1 MTNLFLIICAV
12 SLLFFLVFLVQCS
25 HAARKSTSRRRWAK
39 TGPAFHQRA
48 ETRASDQAERHA
60 IDAACGRRF
69 FVHLEEQMADFLALH
84 GRTAALLLL
93 VFCLPLAMRAQSP
106 GGPSAAASAETTDQP
121 SGPNTK
127 QSSAAD
133 PQIPQPIQ
141 QQLEAMQ
148 KRIDQLEQELKNRA
162 PQDGPTNP
170 MAATHLV
177 GEQSSAAPA
186 VAESALSTQT
196 QPANE
201 KPAPFSFADF
211 TWLNGN
217 SRIKEVPFDTK
228 FFTPEIRADVNY
240 THSFHNPQDDTIGG
254 SSEIFRA
261 NEFQV
266 TQFGVGGDFHWDN
279 VQARL
284 LTQFGLY
291 STTTPRNDASPARG
305 QWQLADAYRYVSE
318 AYGGYH
324 WDVLDGVNLQ
334 AGIFMSYIG
343 LFSYYQ
349 FDNWAYQP
357 SYVSSNTPWF
367 FNGMRAQIYVNE
379 HLKIE
384 PWLINGWQSYG
395 RFNHRPGIGG
405 QILWRPTGWFS
416 FVGNQYALGEDA
428 LGNPGRVRYHTDD
441 SIQVK
446 YYDHPDRFLDQMAF
460 SLTGDMGCEHG
471 GGVSCAGDSAKGPK
485 QSFLGYMI
493 YNRFWFHKDLYALT
507 LGGGQINNPGRYLV
521 LLPPIN
527 GATAASGT
535 PYFTENPGDPFK
547 AWDVSVTTDYM
558 PSQYITFR
566 LEYNHRAA
574 NVPYFSGSG
583 GVTPPG
589 GNTGSP
595 GSVVPGF
602 TPDLVKSENRMTGA
616 LLVMF

>member
-1 MTNLFLIICAV
+1 MSFITLKN
-12 SLLFFLVFLVQCS
+12 
-25 HAARKSTSRRRWAK
+25 
-39 TGPAFHQRA
+39 
-48 ETRASDQAERHA
+48 
-60 IDAACGRRF
+60 
-69 FVHLEEQMADFLALH
+69 
-84 GRTAALLLL
+84 
-93 VFCLPLAMRAQSP
+93 FCVLAMCCAIVSGCQAQTS
-106 GGPSAAASAETTDQP
+106 ASADEGIP
-121 SGPNTK
+121 PAVAK
-127 QSSAAD
+127 QLAV
-133 PQIPQPIQ
+133 
-141 QQLEAMQ
+141 MQ
-148 KRIDQLEQELKNRA
+148 KRIDDLERELANR
-162 PQDGPTNP
+162 
-170 MAATHLV
+170 
-177 GEQSSAAPA
+177 PA
-186 VAESALSTQT
+186 VSPPNADGSDATADAAHMLAEPT
-196 QPANE
+196 PANQAPE
-201 KPAPFSFADF
+201 ISEGLLLPQSNPDGKPEPFSFADF

-217 SRIKEVPFDTK
+217 SRIKEVPVDTR
-228 FFTPEIRADVNY
+228 FFTPEIRADVDY
-240 THSFHNPQDDTIGG
+240 TYDFHHPQDDTISG

-266 TQFGVGGDFHWDN
+266 TQLGVGGDFHYDN
-279 VQARL
+279 VLARFM
-284 LTQFGLY
+284 TQFGMY
-291 STTTPRNDASPARG
+291 SQTTPRNDASPARG
-305 QWQLADAYRYVSE
+305 QWQLADAYRYISE

-324 WDVLDGVNLQ
+324 LDVMDGINIQ

-343 LFSYYQ
+343 LFSYYN

-367 FNGMRAQIYVNE
+367 FNGVRVQIYASE

-405 QILWRPTGWFS
+405 QILWRPNGWFS

-428 LGNPGRVRYHTDD
+428 LGIPGRVRYHTDD

-446 YYDHPDRFLDQMAF
+446 YYDKPGKLLDKMAF

-485 QSFLGYMI
+485 QSFLGYML

-547 AWDVSVTTDYM
+547 AWDVSATVDYM
-558 PSQYITFR
+558 PVQYVTFR
-566 LEYNHRAA
+566 LEYNHRGAS
-574 NVPYFSGSG
+574 VPYFSGPG

-589 GNTGSP
+589 GNNGDPS
-595 GSVVPGF
+595 SFVPGW
-602 TPDLVKSENRMTGA
+602 TPDLVKNENRVTGA

>member
-1 MTNLFLIICAV
+1 M
-12 SLLFFLVFLVQCS
+12 
-25 HAARKSTSRRRWAK
+25 
-39 TGPAFHQRA
+39 A
-48 ETRASDQAERHA
+48 E
-60 IDAACGRRF
+60 
-69 FVHLEEQMADFLALH
+69 FLATH
-84 GRTAALLLL
+84 GRTAATLL
-93 VFCLPLAMRAQSP
+93 VAMALIPFVALAQDQS
-106 GGPSAAASAETTDQP
+106 GPSPDRGDAGSAPQVGTASQD
-121 SGPNTK
+121 
-127 QSSAAD
+127 
-133 PQIPQPIQ
+133 IPPAVAK
-141 QQLEAMQ
+141 QLEAMQ
-148 KRIDQLEQELKNRA
+148 KRIEQLERELNTR
-162 PQDGPTNP
+162 GPVASNSALP
-170 MAATHLV
+170 THDLT
-177 GEQSSAAPA
+177 EQSSPA
-186 VAESALSTQT
+186 NSGPQAAESAVSQNP
-196 QPANE
+196 PANE
-201 KPAPFSFADF
+201 KPVPFAFADF
-211 TWLNGN
+211 SWLNGN

-228 FFTPEIRADVNY
+228 FFTPEIRSDVNY
-240 THSFHNPQDDTIGG
+240 THDFHDPQDDTIGG

-261 NEFQV
+261 NEFQL

-284 LTQFGLY
+284 MTQFGLY
-291 STTTPRNDASPARG
+291 SQTTPRNDASPARG
-305 QWQLADAYRYVSE
+305 QWQLADAYRYISE

-324 WDVLDGVNLQ
+324 WDVWDGINVQ

-367 FNGMRAQIYVNE
+367 FNGMRVQIFPNQK
-379 HLKIE
+379 LKIE

-395 RFNHRPGIGG
+395 RFNHRPGFGG

-416 FVGNQYALGEDA
+416 FVGNQYALGEDT
-428 LGNPGRVRYHTDD
+428 LGVPGRVRYHTDD

-446 YYDHPDRFLDQMAF
+446 YYDHPERRLDKMAF

-471 GGVSCAGDSAKGPK
+471 GGVSCAGDSAQGPK
-485 QSFLGYMI
+485 QSFLGYMV

-535 PYFTENPGDPFK
+535 PYFPENPGDPFK

-558 PSQYITFR
+558 PSQYVTFR

-595 GSVVPGF
+595 GSAVPGWY
-602 TPDLVKSENRMTGA
+602 PDLVKNENRMTGA

>member
-1 MTNLFLIICAV
+1 MTTLFLLICAV
-12 SLLFFLVFLVQCS
+12 SVMFFILFFLQCS
-25 HAARKSTSRRRWAK
+25 LASGKSRRNSKA
-39 TGPAFHQRA
+39 PAVHKL
-48 ETRASDQAERHA
+48 SGSPVVDSLG
-60 IDAACGRRF
+60 GRRF
-69 FVHLEEQMADFLALH
+69 FAHIEEQMAEFISAH
-84 GRTAALLLL
+84 GRTAAGLMLI
-93 VFCLPLAMRAQSP
+93 VAALPLVLHAQ
-106 GGPSAAASAETTDQP
+106 GAAVSSTEQQA
-121 SGPNTK
+121 
-127 QSSAAD
+127 SAAD
-133 PQIPQPIQ
+133 QQIPPAVAK
-141 QQLEAMQ
+141 QLEAMQ
-148 KRIDQLEQELKNRA
+148 KRIDQLEQALNARTPQSLPITSKATA
-162 PQDGPTNP
+162 PV
-170 MAATHLV
+170 HLT
-177 GEQSSAAPA
+177 GDQAAPA
-186 VAESALSTQT
+186 TVPVESALAQQAPKTD
-196 QPANE
+196 
-201 KPAPFSFADF
+201 KPEPFSFADF
-211 TWLNGN
+211 SWLNGN

-228 FFTPEIRADVNY
+228 FFTPEIRVDANY
-240 THSFHNPQDDTIGG
+240 TYDFHHPKDDTIGG
-254 SSEIFRA
+254 SSEIFRSE
-261 NEFQV
+261 EFQV
-266 TQFGVGGDFHWDN
+266 TQMGVGGDFHYDN
-279 VQARL
+279 VQARIM
-284 LTQFGLY
+284 TQFGLY

-305 QWQLADAYRYVSE
+305 QWQLDNAYRYISE

-324 WDVLDGVNLQ
+324 INALDGINIQ
-334 AGIFMSYIG
+334 AGIFMSYVG

-367 FNGMRAQIYVNE
+367 FNGMRVQIYPNE

-395 RFNHRPGIGG
+395 RFNNRPGIGG
-405 QILWRPTGWFS
+405 QILWRPNGWFS

-446 YYDHPDRFLDQMAF
+446 YYQNPDRLMDMAAF

-493 YNRFWFHKDLYALT
+493 YNRLWFHKDIYALT

-547 AWDVSVTTDYM
+547 AWDVSATVDYM

-566 LEYNHRAA
+566 MEYNHRAS

-583 GVTPPG
+583 GITPSG

-595 GSVVPGF
+595 GSLVPGF
-602 TPDLVKSENRMTGA
+602 TPDLVKNENRMTGA